1 MPNIGM
7 ITFKRP
13 EFETMTKSEVPGAPP
28 TVILTIEDVSVEN
41 LTVIELKEK
50 SKTMAF
56 QQIYQMSGGQFRP
69 EVNLDTPEKNG
80 VFEYTLEYSQ
90 SIPPFMDMRVSN
102 LITIKNGLAYCFQ
115 LVANPQVF
123 SQYKGAFIKMAR
135 SVEIAEAPERPFD
148 QSPHVVNVISG
159 ISIKVPTSWSFT
171 ATGSQQAGE
180 RLVEFKSASETKTEM
195 ISIYKGDAQ
204 GIDSF
209 KEDSSKEVDGVTVRT
224 LKDGKKVRVV
234 ATHNG
239 YSIVVAPIK
248 ISQSLMDPTTIAGV
262 VKSISANEGTT
273 SRRFVNT
280 SDGYE
285 VPVGAKG
292 SLVCSKIGCGTVIYA
307 PAGMEAMQNG
317 EEAPT
322 ATLRVGNP
330 NTDKSCAASLAEWRE
345 RLSSEDNIGDITST
359 TLAGLDAITFTSSEM
374 TEVGPG
380 MRSEVKSK
388 VVIAILASGDTLLIR
403 WECPTGPW
411 RRYETQLNTLL
422 KEIIIFNQ

>member
-1 MPNIGM
+1 M
-7 ITFKRP
+7 IMFKKP
-13 EFETMTKSEVPGAPP
+13 EFDTMPESEVPGALPA
-28 TVILTIEDVSVEN
+28 VILTIEDVSVEN

-90 SIPPFMDMRVSN
+90 SIPPYMDMRVSN

-123 SQYKGAFIKMAR
+123 AQYKGAFMKMAR
-135 SVEIAEAPERPFD
+135 SVEVAETPERPFE
-148 QSPHVVNVISG
+148 QNPHVQNIING
-159 ISIKVPTSWSFT
+159 ISIKVPTSWSFS
-171 ATGSQQAGE
+171 ATGTQAAGE
-180 RLVEFKSASETKTEM
+180 RLVEFKSASETKTEL
-195 ISIYKGDAQ
+195 ISVFKGDAQ
-204 GIDSF
+204 GVESF
-209 KEDSSKEVDGVTVRT
+209 KEDSSKVIDGVTIRT
-224 LKDGKKVRVV
+224 LKDGKKSRVV
-234 ATHNG
+234 ASHNG
-239 YSIVVAPIK
+239 YSVVVAPIK
-248 ISQSLMDPTTIAGV
+248 ISTSLMDLSTIAGV
-262 VKSISANEGTT
+262 AKSITENDGTT
-273 SRRFVNT
+273 ARRFINT
-280 SDGYE
+280 TDGYE
-285 VPVGAKG
+285 VPVGTKG

-307 PAGMEAMQNG
+307 PAGMEAMQSG

-330 NTDKSCAASLAEWRE
+330 NNDKSCASSLAEWRE
-345 RLSSEDNIGDITST
+345 RLSGEENIGDITST
-359 TLAGLDAITFTSSEM
+359 TLAGLDAITFTSTEM

-411 RRYETQLNTLL
+411 RRYESQLNNLL
-422 KEIIIFNQ
+422 KEIIIYDQ